1 MNHKKTLTFDDNL
14 IYINYHQDYKVSNL
28 RITDSENKVIQ
39 YTPKDISKYLI
50 KLKSNNFRLKPIIIN
65 SNKIAYNNIINK
77 IKIKN
82 TNSKI
87 NKIKTNQT
95 IQKNIDFIKN
105 IQKKNNSKER
115 SKSKEKNKNKSK
127 INNDNI
133 LLKKK

>member
-1 MNHKKTLTFDDNL
+1 MNHKKNLTFDDNL

-28 RITDSENKVIQ
+28 RITDSENKAIQ
-39 YTPKDISKYLI
+39 YNPKDISKYLK